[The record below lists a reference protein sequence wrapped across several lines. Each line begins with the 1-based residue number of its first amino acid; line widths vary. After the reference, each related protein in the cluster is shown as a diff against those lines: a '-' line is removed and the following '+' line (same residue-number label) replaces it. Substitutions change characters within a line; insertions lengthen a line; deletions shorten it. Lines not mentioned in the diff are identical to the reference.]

1 MCVCVCVY
9 VCVHVYTKTF
19 QFCLTLFYPMDCSP
33 PGSSVHGILQA
44 RILEWVAI
52 SFSRGSPQPRDR
64 TRICSVSYIGRQV
77 LYSWCHLGSPVCVY
91 HVHVCIHIYICDI
104 SWCIKYNKYSSIGK
118 YAFYQHKIRS
128 LSHEMPCA
136 LDSILFNTNI
146 AAPGWVFWYFFVFVL
161 FV

>member
-1 MCVCVCVY
+1 MCVCVCVC
-9 VCVHVYTKTF
+9 VCV
-19 QFCLTLFYPMDCSP
+19 CTLRHFSFVWLCSTLWTVAHQAP
-33 PGSSVHGILQA
+33 VHGILQA

-52 SFSRGSPQPRDR
+52 SFSRGSSQPRDR
-64 TRICSVSYIGRQV
+64 THICSVSYIGRQV

-91 HVHVCIHIYICDI
+91 HVHVCIHIYMCAI
-104 SWCIKYNKYSSIGK
+104 SWCIKYNKYSSIVK

-128 LSHEMPCA
+128 WSHERPCA